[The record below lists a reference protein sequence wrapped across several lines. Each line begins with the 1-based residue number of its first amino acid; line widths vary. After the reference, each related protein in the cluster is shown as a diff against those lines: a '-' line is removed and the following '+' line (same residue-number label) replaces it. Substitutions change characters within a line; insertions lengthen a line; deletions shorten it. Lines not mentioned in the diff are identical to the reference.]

1 MNYAFIS
8 QKSNTHVLTTFEGGK
23 QKKQPIKSTHK
34 EVEDLLEENMG
45 LKKENHKL

>member
-1 MNYAFIS
+1 MTCVVTN
-8 QKSNTHVLTTFEGGK
+8 QKNNTYVLTPFEGTRP
-23 QKKQPIKSTHK
+23 KKHSTKSTHK